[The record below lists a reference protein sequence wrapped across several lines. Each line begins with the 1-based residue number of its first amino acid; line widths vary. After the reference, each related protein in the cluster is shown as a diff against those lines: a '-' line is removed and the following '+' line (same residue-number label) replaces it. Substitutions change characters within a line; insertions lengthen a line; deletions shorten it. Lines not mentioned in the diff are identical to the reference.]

1 MNVRRLAAVDMH
13 GTRGTARR
21 RRIIL
26 AEFLVGVVAMVALGI
41 WLLASSSSLGS
52 RAIGLWFTGA
62 GLNYAPLSLHAIALT
77 RPGALDAELTGV
89 DIDREL
95 RRYTILQLWVF
106 VPLALVVFAVRDALA
121 RRRAAR

>member
-13 GTRGTARR
+13 GSRGTARR

-41 WLLASSSSLGS
+41 WFLASSSSLGG

-62 GLNYAPLSLHAIALT
+62 GLNYAPLSIHAIALT

-95 RRYTILQLWVF
+95 RRYTVLQLWVF

-121 RRRAAR
+121 RRRAAQ

>member
-1 MNVRRLAAVDMH
+1 MH

>member
-62 GLNYAPLSLHAIALT
+62 GLNYAPLSIHAIALT

-89 DIDREL
+89 DVDREL
-95 RRYTILQLWVF
+95 RRYTVLQLWVF